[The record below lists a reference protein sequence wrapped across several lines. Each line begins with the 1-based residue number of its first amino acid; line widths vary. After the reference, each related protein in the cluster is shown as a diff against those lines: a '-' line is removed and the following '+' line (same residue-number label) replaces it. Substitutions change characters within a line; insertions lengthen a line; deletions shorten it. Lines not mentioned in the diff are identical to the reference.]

1 MCGITGILAFP
12 TSRPPDPCVAF
23 RMAKDLAHRGPDQTG
38 AYSDDRV
45 ALALR
50 RLAIVAPDDGSQPL
64 YNEAGDI
71 VLIGNGEIYDY
82 RALRDDLEGRGH
94 RFSTGSDLE
103 TIVHLYEE
111 QGTDCLA
118 AINGQFAL
126 ALWDRRRQRLLL
138 ARDQFGIAPL
148 FYAELPDQL
157 IFGSEIKALFQHG
170 GLPRSIDAVG
180 LDQIMTFPGLVSPR
194 TMFAAVRSLPPGHLL
209 VAEAGSSTV
218 RKFWDLEYPSGA
230 GLGDGEQQ
238 PCGSPGQN
246 LRPLFEMAVQRRLQ
260 GDAPIGLLLS
270 GGLDSAIIAATMRRV
285 APERTISAYA
295 ATFPGR
301 PFDESRFQ
309 RAVAATTGTKLRAL
323 PFDAAAVAAGLK
335 EMVWHAECPVKET
348 YNVCSLHLARAAR
361 ADGIKVLLGGEG
373 ADELFGGYPG
383 YKVDRAPGGSCD
395 LAQGAATAPSVPW
408 PLRQIR
414 YERDY
419 GPFKRRLARLYSPGI
434 REHLA
439 RIDAADATTV
449 DLAAIRGRD
458 VLHQR
463 SYLDVKLRL
472 ADHLLGDHGDR
483 MLYASGVEGRYPF
496 LDLAF
501 IDTVRRMPASAKLHN
516 GVEKYALRQ
525 MAAFDLPE
533 VLRLRPKFGFRAMTS
548 ADLLV
553 HAPDLLEPYLCPARI
568 AREGWFNPAE
578 VAALRAR
585 ALAATQASNPH
596 LEDDLLLVVITFGM
610 LLESFVSTPQRS
622 AVTDLNLQGSS

>member
-1 MCGITGILAFP
+1 
-12 TSRPPDPCVAF
+12 
-23 RMAKDLAHRGPDQTG
+23 MAKNLAHRGPDQTG
-38 AYSDDRV
+38 AYSDDRI

-64 YNEAGDI
+64 FNEAGDV

-82 RALRDDLEGRGH
+82 RTLRADLEGRGH

-103 TIVHLYEE
+103 IIVHLYEE
-111 QGTDCLA
+111 QGVESLA

-126 ALWDRRRQRLLL
+126 ALWDRRHQRLLL

-148 FYAELPDQL
+148 FYAELQDQL

-170 GLPRSIDAVG
+170 GLPPSIDAVG

-194 TMFAAVRSLPPGHLL
+194 TMFEAVRSLPPGHLL
-209 VAEAGSSTV
+209 IAGAGGATV
-218 RKFWDLEYPSGA
+218 GKFWDLEYPSEASPGE
-230 GLGDGEQQ
+230 GEQQ
-238 PCGSPGQN
+238 LSGNPGQD
-246 LRPLFEMAVQRRLQ
+246 LRPLLEMAVQRRLH
-260 GDAPIGLLLS
+260 GDAQVGLLLS
-270 GGLDSAIIAATMRRV
+270 GGLDSAIIADTLRRI
-285 APERTISAYA
+285 APDRKISAYA

-301 PFDESRFQ
+301 TFDESRFQ
-309 RAVAATTGTKLRAL
+309 RAVAVTTGARLRAI
-323 PFDAAAVAAGLK
+323 PFDAAAIAAGLK

-383 YKVDRAPGGSCD
+383 YKMDRAPGGSCD
-395 LAQGAATAPSVPW
+395 LARGAAAAPSVPW

-419 GPFKRRLARLYSPGI
+419 GSLKRRLARLYSPGI

-439 RIDAADATTV
+439 RTDAADATKV

-496 LDLAF
+496 LDLAL
-501 IDTVRRMPASAKLHN
+501 IDTVRRMPASVKLNN

-525 MAAFDLPE
+525 MAVSDLPE

-548 ADLLV
+548 ADILV

-568 AREGWFNPAE
+568 AREGWFDPAE
-578 VAALRAR
+578 VATLRAR

-610 LLESFVSTPQRS
+610 LLESFVSTPQRP
-622 AVTDLNLQGSS
+622 AVADLDLRGS